1 METDSGGLSSLK
13 GESSEYDRLVSDI
26 VGRVAIVRD
35 AYSARIVA

>member
-26 VGRVAIVRD
+26 AGQVAIVRN
-35 AYSARIVA
+35 AYIARIVA